1 MQTIHAEIVK
11 PVFKQLKDPNL
22 DGANNEPS
30 TTSIQITPDGK
41 KMFLMDHLETGA
53 TDALNTGGTI
63 NQYAD
68 FNIATAS
75 FDIRF
80 LFMI

>member
-30 TTSIQITPDGK
+30 TVIQITPDGK
-41 KMFLMDHLETGA
+41 KMFLW
-53 TDALNTGGTI
+53 I
-63 NQYAD
+63 
-68 FNIATAS
+68 I
-75 FDIRF
+75 
-80 LFMI
+80 